1 MAAELYNTL
10 FDKTTDHAGS
20 DALVAALA
28 QLGRIQRAAAE
39 LADDE
44 LAIGMWVRDDME
56 QEERMRFA
64 ADDRD
69 SLQVRYSGGVYGVEV
84 IMGES
89 GWTVKQTD
97 GPAGASLKVSGEW
110 VVLIPGETVALPV
123 DGWVEHLILVDLTG
137 QEVILKR

>member
-10 FDKTTDHAGS
+10 FDKTADHTGS

-28 QLGRIQRAAAE
+28 QLGRIHRAAAD
-39 LADDE
+39 LADE
-44 LAIGMWVRDDME
+44 EMAIGMWVRDDMA
-56 QEERMRFA
+56 QEGRMRFA

-69 SLQVRYSGGVYGVEV
+69 TQKVRYSGGVYGVEV
-84 IMGES
+84 TMGES

-97 GPAGASLKVSGEW
+97 GLAGASLKVAGGW
-110 VVLIPGETVALPV
+110 VVLILGETVALPV
-123 DGWVEHLILVDLTG
+123 ERWVEHLVLVDLTG